1 MINSYLNPLSSPA
14 ATLSPLLQKGES
26 KRKAVITFPL
36 IKRKA
41 RGPVRFPLHLVLSK
55 GGKQGVSSH
64 GAFNF
69 AKGLAH
75 YYNNIYLT

>member
-41 RGPVRFPLHLVLSK
+41 S
-55 GGKQGVSSH
+55 
-64 GAFNF
+64 
-69 AKGLAH
+69 GL
-75 YYNNIYLT
+75 IR